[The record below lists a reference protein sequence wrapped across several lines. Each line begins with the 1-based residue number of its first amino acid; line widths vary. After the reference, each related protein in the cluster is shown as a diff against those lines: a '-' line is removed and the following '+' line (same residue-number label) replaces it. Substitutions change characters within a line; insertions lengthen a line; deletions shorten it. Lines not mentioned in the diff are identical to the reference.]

1 MTFVRDYRREYANR
15 DRAALKRLPS
25 QQWSEARRQQR
36 AERQRQTRER
46 ARDDQ

>member
-1 MTFVRDYRREYANR
+1 MTFVCDYQREYANR

-36 AERQRQTRER
+36 AERRER
-46 ARDDQ
+46 ARDGQ